1 MFRGYQ
7 GYLQL
12 PPRIFGAIST
22 GVPIHYLAA
31 FMALSSAIIGAVVGL
46 FVYYAT
52 APWIGSWPVR
62 VALASLIVLMPILAA
77 ENTANVTNSIWILAA
92 ALPWALVSRREGA
105 VDVAL
110 CSVVAFLGA
119 TSTSL
124 CFVFLPLAIGYA
136 VWRRTRAATVVAG
149 SFLVGLIV
157 QGLVD
162 FQSKGASL
170 RFIPELSVDVP
181 KSVPSV
187 ADVFGYRVIGTYLFG
202 DRGTQSPWLV
212 NHGVL
217 AIVSTIVFVLAL
229 ALLLPGADRPL
240 QVLSLVFLGYAV
252 IFFVVP
258 VWVRQ
263 VANARYCVVPI
274 FLVASSLAVLVAPR
288 TRSGREFV
296 RRIGRPVFVAQILL
310 VTCIGFSVTNY
321 RSLSP
326 DWSLS
331 VDAAQAACASAPAD
345 KIVTIRTDAGN
356 EFPVKLPCRDLLPSA
371 QTNSPEESRR

>member
-1 MFRGYQ
+1 METDPTR
-7 GYLQL
+7 
-12 PPRIFGAIST
+12 
-22 GVPIHYLAA
+22 
-31 FMALSSAIIGAVVGL
+31 
-46 FVYYAT
+46 
-52 APWIGSWPVR
+52 
-62 VALASLIVLMPILAA
+62 ALAWMIG
-77 ENTANVTNSIWILAA
+77 
-92 ALPWALVSRREGA
+92 LPVITFLGGEDGVDGEARVHVETTVSRTGCPSCGVIARAKGRSRVEF
-105 VDVAL
+105 VD
-110 CSVVAFLGA
+110 
-119 TSTSL
+119 
-124 CFVFLPLAIGYA
+124 LAIGYA
-136 VWRRTRAATVVAG
+136 VWRRTRGATVVAG

-162 FQSKGASL
+162 FQSKGAL
-170 RFIPELSVDVP
+170 VQFIPGLSVDVP

-217 AIVSTIVFVLAL
+217 AIVSTILFVLGL

-252 IFFVVP
+252 MIFVVP

-345 KIVTIRTDAGN
+345 RIVTIRTDAGN
-356 EFPVKLPCRDLLPSA
+356 EFPSSCPAETFCRPLRKVTVEHIQDIWVRCFEAEHHLHGIIPPA
-371 QTNSPEESRR
+371 TEPAES